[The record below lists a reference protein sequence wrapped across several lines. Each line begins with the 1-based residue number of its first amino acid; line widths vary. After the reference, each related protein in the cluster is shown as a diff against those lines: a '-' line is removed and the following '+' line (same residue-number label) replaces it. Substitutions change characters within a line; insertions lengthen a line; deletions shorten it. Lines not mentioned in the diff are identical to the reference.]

1 MSRKRVRTITLGT
14 FALVAVL
21 CAARPGRAQDARTPY
36 PRMAPLDQYLVADRN
51 DEIALARGAAP
62 PSISKVATVMLLGR
76 HGLAQPQKWV
86 ATWASSPAP
95 ADPDPDRPIL
105 NLQNQTVR
113 ERVRISVGGSQFRIR
128 LTNEYGSLPLLVG
141 SVTAAVPTDPAGV
154 QSGSIQTVTFG
165 GKNSITIPAGAP
177 AISDP
182 VSLSVAY
189 GAEISISL
197 YLPERVTT
205 PTGHEFALKRAIVS
219 PPGDHTHDEKI
230 QGGTEDSRS
239 VFVSAVL
246 VPAQPSQRLVVAFGD
261 SITEG
266 YRSTIDANR
275 SYPADLVSRLA
286 KMPDNSKLAVVNEG
300 IGGNRLLGDWVIP
313 WMGSSALARFDRDAL
328 ALPGVT
334 HIVLLQ
340 GANDLG
346 FPGVKMGQ
354 LLFADPAH
362 IPTADDLI
370 GAYRQLIARAHAR
383 GIKVIGGTMT
393 PLEGFDVPGFW
404 SDAKDAVRQ
413 EVNKW
418 IRHSG
423 EFDGVIDFDAVL
435 RDPDHPS
442 KVLDRFASKDQGHP
456 NDAGY
461 QAMADAINL
470 ALFDTN

>member
-1 MSRKRVRTITLGT
+1 MNTLRSS
-14 FALVAVL
+14 ALIFFLLLVPGIVA
-21 CAARPGRAQDARTPY
+21 
-36 PRMAPLDQYLVADRN
+36 
-51 DEIALARGAAP
+51 
-62 PSISKVATVMLLGR
+62 
-76 HGLAQPQKWV
+76 AQPDKWV

-95 ADPDPDRPIL
+95 ADPDPSRPIL

-128 LTNEYGSLPLLVG
+128 LTNEYGSSPLLVG

-165 GKNSITIPAGAP
+165 RKNAIKIPAGAP

-182 VSLSVAY
+182 VALPVAY

-230 QGGTEDSRS
+230 QDGTEDSRS

-266 YRSTIDANR
+266 YKSTIDANR

-286 KMPDNSKLAVVNEG
+286 KTPDNSKLAVVNEG
-300 IGGNRLLGDWVIP
+300 IGGNRLLGDSVIP

-328 ALPGVT
+328 SLPGVT
-334 HIVLLQ
+334 HIVLLE

-362 IPTADDLI
+362 LPGADDLI

-383 GIKVIGGTMT
+383 GIKVIGCTLL

-418 IRHSG
+418 IRNSG

-435 RDPDHPS
+435 RDPGRPS
-442 KVLDRFASKDQGHP
+442 KASDRFLSNDHGHP

>member
-1 MSRKRVRTITLGT
+1 MNQKTIRTVALATI
-14 FALVAVL
+14 ALVL
-21 CAARPGRAQDARTPY
+21 CPAMPVRALDAKIP
-36 PRMAPLDQYLVADRN
+36 
-51 DEIALARGAAP
+51 E
-62 PSISKVATVMLLGR
+62 
-76 HGLAQPQKWV
+76 KWV

-95 ADPDPDRPIL
+95 PDPDPDRPIL

-128 LTNEYGSLPLLVG
+128 LTNEYGSAPLLVG

-154 QSGSIQTVTFG
+154 KSGSIRTVTFG

-182 VSLSVAY
+182 VAMPVAY

-197 YLPERVTT
+197 YLPERITT

-219 PPGDHTHDEKI
+219 PPGDHTRDDEI

-275 SYPADLVSRLA
+275 SYPADLISRLA
-286 KMPDNSKLAVVNEG
+286 KMPDKSRLAVVNEG
-300 IGGNRLLGDWVIP
+300 IGGNRLLADWVIP
-313 WMGSSALARFDRDAL
+313 WMGASAQARFDRDAL

-334 HIVLLQ
+334 HIVLLE

-346 FPGVKMGQ
+346 FPGVKLGQ
-354 LLFADPAH
+354 LSFADPAH
-362 IPTADDLI
+362 PPSADDLI

-383 GIKVIGGTMT
+383 GIKMIGATMT

-418 IRHSG
+418 IRNSG
-423 EFDGVIDFDAVL
+423 AFDGVIDFDAVL

-442 KVLDRFASKDQGHP
+442 KVLERFASKDHGHP